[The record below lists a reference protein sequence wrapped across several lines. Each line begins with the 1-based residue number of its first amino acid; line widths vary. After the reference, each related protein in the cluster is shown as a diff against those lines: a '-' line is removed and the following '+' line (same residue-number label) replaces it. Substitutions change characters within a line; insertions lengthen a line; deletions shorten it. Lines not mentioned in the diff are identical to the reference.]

1 MIVTFLFINILSA
14 IFFYCQA
21 IMSGLGKKR
30 WTFLALLLGPLAWP
44 MFNNNKRM
52 KVYRQKGIAGLIF
65 KA

>member
-1 MIVTFLFINILSA
+1 MIFTFVLINLLSA
-14 IFFYCQA
+14 VFFYCQA

-30 WTFLALLLGPLAWP
+30 WTCVGLLLGPLAWP

-65 KA
+65 RA